1 MMTTTARPGARAQL
15 WTWANKH
22 TKWVLGMPA
31 AAFVLIMLIVPL
43 GFTIYL
49 SFMDAYGSVRKP
61 LKWIG
66 FANYADIFTDAQRFW
81 PAVLRT
87 VVYSIT
93 TVGIELVLG
102 LAIALLLRRAFVGQS
117 FVRSVILLPLVATP
131 VAVGMAWLL
140 IFEPTI
146 GVANQ
151 FLKMLGIPAQS
162 WLTSPAQA
170 LPTLI
175 FIDVWQWTPIMV
187 VILLAGLVVLPEEPY
202 EAAQVDGAGPVQV
215 FRFITLP
222 MLAPA
227 LVTAVLLRS
236 IDAIKTFDMIYA
248 TKGPGGGTQ
257 HEAETLNILAYDLSF
272 NYNEYGR
279 GSALLV
285 FFFVIILFVVYL
297 LARLRDRWGAA
308 L

>member
-1 MMTTTARPGARAQL
+1 MTTASATNPGTRL
-15 WTWANKH
+15 WAWANRH
-22 TKWVLGMPA
+22 TKWVLSLPA
-31 AAFVLIMLIVPL
+31 AVFVLLMLIVPL
-43 GFTIYL
+43 GYTIYL
-49 SFMDAYGSVRKP
+49 SFMDAFGSVRKP
-61 LKWIG
+61 LKFVG
-66 FANYADIFTDAQRFW
+66 FDNYVYIFTNGERFW
-81 PAVLRT
+81 PAVWRT
-87 VVYSIT
+87 FIYSVA

-102 LAIALLLRRAFVGQS
+102 LAIALLLRQAFRGQS

-151 FLKMLGIPAQS
+151 FMRMLGLPAQD
-162 WLTSPAQA
+162 WLASPSQA

-187 VILLAGLVVLPEEPY
+187 VILLSGLVVLPEEPY

-227 LVTAVLLRS
+227 IITAVLLRS

-272 NYNEYGR
+272 NYSEYGR

-285 FFFVIILFVVYL
+285 FFFIVILFIVYL
-297 LARLRDRWGAA
+297 LAKLRERWGAV

>member
-1 MMTTTARPGARAQL
+1 MTTVTVKPAARL
-15 WTWANKH
+15 WAWANRH
-22 TKWVLGMPA
+22 TKWVLGLPA
-31 AAFVLIMLIVPL
+31 AAFVLLMLIIPL

-61 LKWIG
+61 LHWVG
-66 FANYADIFTDAQRFW
+66 LDNYIYIFTDAERFW
-81 PAVLRT
+81 PGVWRT
-87 VVYSIT
+87 FLYSVA

-151 FLKMLGIPAQS
+151 FLRMLGLPAQE
-162 WLTSPAQA
+162 WLTSPSQA
-170 LPTLI
+170 MPTLI

-227 LVTAVLLRS
+227 IVTAVLLRS

-272 NYNEYGR
+272 NYSEYGR
-279 GSALLV
+279 GSALLM
-285 FFFVIILFVVYL
+285 FFFIVILFIVYL
-297 LARLRDRWGAA
+297 LAKLRERWGAA

>member
-1 MMTTTARPGARAQL
+1 MTATTRPGTRL
-15 WTWANKH
+15 WAWANRH
-22 TKWVLGMPA
+22 AKWVLSLPA
-31 AAFVLIMLIVPL
+31 AVFVLLMLVVPL
-43 GFTIYL
+43 GFTVYL
-49 SFMDAYGSVRKP
+49 SLTDAYGSVRKP
-61 LKWIG
+61 KHLIG
-66 FANYADIFTDAQRFW
+66 LENYAYIFTDTERFW
-81 PAVLRT
+81 PALGRT
-87 VVYSIT
+87 LVYSVA

-102 LAIALLLRRAFVGQS
+102 VGIALLLRRAFRGQG

-131 VAVGMAWLL
+131 VAVGMSWLL
-140 IFEPTI
+140 IFEPTV

-151 FLKMLGIPAQS
+151 FMRMLGLAPRE
-162 WLTSPAQA
+162 WLASPSEA
-170 LPTLI
+170 LGTLI

-187 VILLAGLVVLPEEPY
+187 IILLAGLMVLPEEPY
-202 EAAQVDGAGPVQV
+202 EAAQVDGAGPVQTFFHV
-215 FRFITLP
+215 TLP
-222 MLAPA
+222 MLAPS

-257 HEAETLNILAYDLSF
+257 HEAETLNILAYDLNF

-285 FFFVIILFVVYL
+285 FFFILILFTVYL
-297 LARLRDRWGAA
+297 LAKMRERWGAS

>member
-1 MMTTTARPGARAQL
+1 MTTVTMNPGARL
-15 WTWANKH
+15 WAWANRH
-22 TKWVLGMPA
+22 TKWVLGLPA
-31 AAFVLIMLIVPL
+31 AAFVLLMLIIPL

-61 LKWIG
+61 LKWVG
-66 FANYADIFTDAQRFW
+66 LDNYVYIFTDAERFW
-81 PAVLRT
+81 PGVWRT
-87 VVYSIT
+87 FLYSVA

-151 FLKMLGIPAQS
+151 FMRLLGLPAQE
-162 WLTSPAQA
+162 WLTSPTQA
-170 LPTLI
+170 MPTLI

-227 LVTAVLLRS
+227 IVTAVLLRS

-272 NYNEYGR
+272 NYSEYGR
-279 GSALLV
+279 GSALLI
-285 FFFVIILFVVYL
+285 FFFIVILFVVYL
-297 LARLRDRWGAA
+297 LAKLRERWGAA